1 MRLPFNF
8 FGFMEIYVVRHTQ
21 VAVKDTC
28 YGQSNVPLAD
38 TFTSEAAKYKNDLPD
53 KFDAV
58 FCSPLERCKHLS
70 NALNYDNVIFENALM
85 EMNFGDWEG
94 KKWNDIEQAK
104 LDVWM
109 NDFEHEK
116 TPNGENLLELFDR
129 VRLFLDNLRQ
139 QKFDKVLLITH
150 AGVIRCI
157 WAYLLEIPLQNIFKL
172 PVGHNEVFICNLMN
186 DKLSESITRKK

>member
-8 FGFMEIYVVRHTQ
+8 CGFMEIFVIRHTQ
-21 VAVKDTC
+21 VAVKNTC
-28 YGQSNVPLAD
+28 YGQSNVSLAD
-38 TFTSEAAKYKNDLPD
+38 TFTAEVAQYKNDLPD
-53 KFDAV
+53 GFDAV
-58 FCSPLERCKHLS
+58 FCSPLERCRDLS
-70 NALNYDNVIFENALM
+70 NALNFDNIIFENTLM

-109 NDFEHEK
+109 NDFVSEK
-116 TPNGENLLELFDR
+116 TPNGENLLELFER
-129 VRLFLDNLRQ
+129 VKLFLDNLRQ

-150 AGVIRCI
+150 AGVIRCL

-172 PVGHNEVFICNLMN
+172 PVGHNEIFICNLMT
-186 DKLSESITRKK
+186 DKSFDSITRKM

>member
-8 FGFMEIYVVRHTQ
+8 FGFMEIYVIRHTQ
-21 VAVKDTC
+21 VAVKDIC

-38 TFTSEAAKYKNDLPD
+38 TFAAEAAQYKNDLPD
-53 KFDAV
+53 KFDTV
-58 FCSPLERCKHLS
+58 FCSPLERCKDLS
-70 NALNYDNVIFENALM
+70 NALGYENVTFENALM

-109 NDFEHEK
+109 NDFVGEK

-139 QKFDKVLLITH
+139 QKYDKVLLITH

-172 PVGHNEVFICNLMN
+172 PVGHNEIFICNLMN
-186 DKLSESITRKK
+186 DKTYDNITRKK

>member
-1 MRLPFNF
+1 
-8 FGFMEIYVVRHTQ
+8 MEIFVIRHTQ

-28 YGQSNVPLAD
+28 YGQTNVPLAE
-38 TFTSEAAKYKNDLPD
+38 TFTAEVAQYKNDLPND
-53 KFDAV
+53 FDAV
-58 FCSPLERCKHLS
+58 FCSPLERCKDLS
-70 NALNYDNVIFENALM
+70 NALGYDNIIFENALM

-116 TPNGENLLELFDR
+116 TPNGENLLQLFER
-129 VRLFLDNLRQ
+129 VKMFLNNLRQ
-139 QKFDKVLLITH
+139 QNFDKVLLVTH

-172 PVGHNEVFICNLMN
+172 PVGHNEIFVCNLMSN
-186 DKLSESITRKK
+186 KTLDSITCKK